1 MSVLEMFVVYR
12 HPRDYPERYV
22 LRRWW
27 VSAGVQ
33 SPDDD
38 WFYLADTLD
47 QIREYVP
54 AGCVRLE
61 RDPKDQP
68 QIVEV
73 WV

>member
-12 HPRDYPERYV
+12 YPRDYPEHYV

-27 VSAGVQ
+27 VSAATR
-33 SPDDD
+33 SPDED
-38 WFYLADTLD
+38 WFRLAYTLD
-47 QIREYVP
+47 QIREHVP

-61 RDPKDQP
+61 RHPNDEP